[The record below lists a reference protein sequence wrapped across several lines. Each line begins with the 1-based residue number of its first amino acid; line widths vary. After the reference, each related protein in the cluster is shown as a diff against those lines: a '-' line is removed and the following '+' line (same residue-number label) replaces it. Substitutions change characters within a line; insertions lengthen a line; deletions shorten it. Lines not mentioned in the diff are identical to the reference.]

1 MPSLQERIE
10 RGDVLILDGATG
22 TELEKR
28 GAPLHKAAWSAA
40 ALLTHPDIVRNVH
53 EDYVRAG
60 TDIVTTNTFSS
71 ARHILEPA
79 GLGEKTHELNA
90 TAVRLAREAIDNAS
104 NGRPVQIA
112 GSICSRRIFE
122 SGHQA
127 YGRELQP
134 SDDEFEAGYR
144 EQAEILSEAGADL
157 LLLEMMDDIKY
168 TSLALKAAV
177 ATGLPTWVGFSCEL
191 PSDRSDVMLLKSTET
206 LARGIEAVTPLGG
219 SLAAVMHSLTKDIE
233 PALGIIK
240 NSWEGPTG
248 AYAHSQDGAPL
259 INPREYLAHA
269 LRWVK
274 MGAQVMGT
282 CCRMGPE
289 YIRLLREE
297 LPKRVS

>member
-10 RGDVLILDGATG
+10 RGDVIILDGATG

-28 GAPLHKAAWSAA
+28 GAPLHKVVWSAA
-40 ALLTHPDIVRNVH
+40 AVLTHSETVREIH

-60 TDIVTTNTFSS
+60 ADIITTNTFSS
-71 ARHILEPA
+71 ARHVLEPA
-79 GLGEKTHELNA
+79 GLGEKTRELNT

-104 NGRPVQIA
+104 NGRPVHIA
-112 GSICSRRIFE
+112 GSICSRRTHD
-122 SGHQA
+122 HQA
-127 YGRELQP
+127 MP
-134 SDDEFEAGYR
+134 SDDQYEVGYR
-144 EQAEILSEAGADL
+144 EQAEQLAEAGADL
-157 LLLEMMDDIKY
+157 LLLEMMDDVKY
-168 TSLALKAAV
+168 TGLALKAAV

-191 PSDRSDVMLLKSTET
+191 RGDRSDVMLLKSTET

-219 SLAAVMHSLTKDIE
+219 SLAAVMHSLTEDIE
-233 PALGIIK
+233 PALRVMK

-259 INPREYLAHA
+259 ISPREYLAHA
-269 LRWVK
+269 LTWVE
-274 MGAQVMGT
+274 MGAQVVGT